1 MLIKRENK
9 NQNKQ
14 CGAVNPVHEYLIL
27 YRQFQE
33 IGQSCSV
40 EIKHKIIPYSHHLRC
55 KWEGNNSLR
64 WPEQCLVEHVGHS
77 TIYNSRLN
85 YVKRK
90 HFLLK
95 IVPSDRFGVVL
106 PMPGGDVTGISG
118 RVPLMD
124 EASTLKS
131 PSFPSLAASLSI
143 FSIRF
148 SVTVVLKLRV
158 RSTITLPHL

>member
-1 MLIKRENK
+1 MGL
-9 NQNKQ
+9 
-14 CGAVNPVHEYLIL
+14 L
-27 YRQFQE
+27 
-33 IGQSCSV
+33 
-40 EIKHKIIPYSHHLRC
+40 
-55 KWEGNNSLR
+55 NN
-64 WPEQCLVEHVGHS
+64 
-77 TIYNSRLN
+77 YNSRLN
-85 YVKRK
+85 YVKGK

-95 IVPSDRFGVVL
+95 IVPSDGFGVVL
-106 PMPGGDVTGISG
+106 PMAGRFATRISG

>member
-1 MLIKRENK
+1 MWAI
-9 NQNKQ
+9 Q
-14 CGAVNPVHEYLIL
+14 
-27 YRQFQE
+27 
-33 IGQSCSV
+33 
-40 EIKHKIIPYSHHLRC
+40 
-55 KWEGNNSLR
+55 
-64 WPEQCLVEHVGHS
+64 
-77 TIYNSRLN
+77 IYNSRLN

-95 IVPSDRFGVVL
+95 IVPSGGFDVVL
-106 PMPGGDVTGISG
+106 PMPGRVVTRISG

-148 SVTVVLKLRV
+148 SVTVVLKLSV
-158 RSTITLPHL
+158 RSTITLPHLKEKNKVIRDSRNRLSLGFLPPVGPVKRKSANVKYVALLTNLLLRKWWIFHYYGKFFHCEDVSWWH

>member
-1 MLIKRENK
+1 M
-9 NQNKQ
+9 
-14 CGAVNPVHEYLIL
+14 
-27 YRQFQE
+27 
-33 IGQSCSV
+33 
-40 EIKHKIIPYSHHLRC
+40 
-55 KWEGNNSLR
+55 
-64 WPEQCLVEHVGHS
+64 GH
-77 TIYNSRLN
+77 YSRLN

-95 IVPSDRFGVVL
+95 IVPSGRVGVVL
-106 PMPGGDVTGISG
+106 VNGPVVTGISG

-148 SVTVVLKLRV
+148 SVTMVLKLRV
-158 RSTITLPHL
+158 RSTITLPQLLKKKKEKQGY

>member
-14 CGAVNPVHEYLIL
+14 CGAVNPVHEYLIF

-33 IGQSCSV
+33 IGQSYSV
-40 EIKHKIIPYSHHLRC
+40 EIKHKIIPYSHHRRC
-55 KWEGNNSLR
+55 KWEGNKSLR

-95 IVPSDRFGVVL
+95 TVPSDGFGVVL
-106 PMPGGDVTGISG
+106 PMRGGDVTGISG

-124 EASTLKS
+124 KASTLKS

-158 RSTITLPHL
+158 RQTITLPHL